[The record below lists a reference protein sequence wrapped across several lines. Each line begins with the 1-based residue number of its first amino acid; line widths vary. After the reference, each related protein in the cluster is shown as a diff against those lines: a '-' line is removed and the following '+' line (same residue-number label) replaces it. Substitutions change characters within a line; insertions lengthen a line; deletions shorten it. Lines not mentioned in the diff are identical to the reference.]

1 MPWPTSIRQTPI
13 PIGDRAIAY
22 VAESAR
28 EFVVVDSVGGAGRT
42 VAVPDSVLILSMI
55 VGPGDRDAAFLVA
68 TGGTLR
74 LGLSPLAE
82 WRFTELQRFG
92 RGEMPSLAGWTDD
105 GWIYLA
111 TDRGIGEP
119 GVLSRLRADQP
130 RPVDLLTLPRGCL
143 VRTTSIATAAPR
155 GTCRV
160 DDSRGDIWLADVP
173 GVMR

>member
-13 PIGDRAIAY
+13 PLGDRGFVY

-28 EFVVVDSVGGAGRT
+28 ELLVVDSLGAAART
-42 VAVPDSVLILSMI
+42 VAVPDSVLILSMM

-68 TGGTLR
+68 AGGTLR
-74 LGLSPLAE
+74 FGLSPLAE

-105 GWIYLA
+105 GWIHVA
-111 TDRGIGEP
+111 TERGIGEP

-130 RPVDLLTLPRGCL
+130 RLVEVLTLPRGCL
-143 VRTTSIATAAPR
+143 VRTTTVATAAPR